1 MGSWTIST
9 EDINKVI
16 HKIFGLPAKPNQINN
31 LGAFQPKHLSKTP
44 QLTA

>member
-1 MGSWTIST
+1 MGPWTVST

-16 HKIFGLPAKPNQINN
+16 HKFFGFSTKLNQIND